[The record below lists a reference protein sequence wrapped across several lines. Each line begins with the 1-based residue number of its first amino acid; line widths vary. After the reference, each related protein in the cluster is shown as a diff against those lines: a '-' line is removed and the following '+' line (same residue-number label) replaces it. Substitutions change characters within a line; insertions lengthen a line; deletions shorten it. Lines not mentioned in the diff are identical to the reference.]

1 MKKHQVIYITGHPA
15 AGKTTLL
22 ERLARRRL
30 NVRGFVYSKL
40 LADYVS
46 KKSGARLTQIALR
59 SKSASVVTPEDIQIV
74 DNNLIKS
81 VRVARKKHHVLI
93 DSHAVTK
100 EKYGYRVT
108 AFSVPVLRALNPTK
122 ICVLFTDS
130 DTVIKRIKTDAKG
143 RPQISNFEADFH
155 CFTQAALAV
164 VYGVQVGVPVYFF
177 DNSGKHDEA
186 LKKLCEFLEA

>member
-1 MKKHQVIYITGHPA
+1 MSYPSNEKIPSDLYYRSPSG
-15 AGKTTLL
+15 GKTTLV
-22 ERLARRRL
+22 ER
-30 NVRGFVYSKL
+30 VRHCNPNICGFVYSKL
-40 LADYVS
+40 LADYIS
-46 KKSGARLTQIALR
+46 KKGGNRLTQTALR
-59 SKSASVVTPEDIQIV
+59 SKSAVIVTPEDIKAV
-74 DNNLIKS
+74 DSNLIES
-81 VRVARKKHHVLI
+81 VRATRKKRHVLI

-130 DTVIKRIKTDAKG
+130 DTVIKRIKNDAKG

-177 DNSGKHDEA
+177 DSSGRHTTKHSRN
-186 LKKLCEFLEA
+186 